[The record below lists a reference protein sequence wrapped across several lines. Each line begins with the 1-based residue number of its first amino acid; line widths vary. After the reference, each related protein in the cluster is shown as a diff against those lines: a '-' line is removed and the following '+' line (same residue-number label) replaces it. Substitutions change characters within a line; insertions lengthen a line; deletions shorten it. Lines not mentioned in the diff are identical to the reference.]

1 MKVILKEPEQKQ
13 KKVDIGKVDLKNIYQ
28 LIKCDTV
35 ERYSFIKELE
45 YHNID
50 VLVDEEIK
58 FKEDAKPNIIICT
71 SEPHLKILNVL
82 LGNVLFVGVDKNN
95 KWIGLNK
102 EQMDIV
108 NNLLNK
114 FIIPEP
120 KLNVIFT
127 ELKDIFI

>member
-13 KKVDIGKVDLKNIYQ
+13 KKVDIGKVDLKNVYQ

-50 VLVDEEIK
+50 VLVDEESK
-58 FKEDAKPNIIICT
+58 FKEDAKPNIIVCT
-71 SEPHLKILNVL
+71 SEPRLKILNVL
-82 LGNVLFVGVDKNN
+82 LGNVLFVGVDNNN

-114 FIIPEP
+114 YIIPKP